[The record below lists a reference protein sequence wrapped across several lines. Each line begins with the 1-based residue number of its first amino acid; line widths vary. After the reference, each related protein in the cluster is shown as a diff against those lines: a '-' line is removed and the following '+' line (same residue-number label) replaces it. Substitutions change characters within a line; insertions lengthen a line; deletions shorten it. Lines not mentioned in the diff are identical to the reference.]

1 MPSFYT
7 PELKSQTKTL
17 VIRDDEFHHIS
28 RVFRKR
34 AGEEIVLTSGSGVIA
49 QATISQMNKK
59 ELTVEIT
66 EIRQEQLSSPSIAV
80 AFPLLKNKH
89 DAMIVEK
96 LTELGVKDFFPV
108 VSHRCVRQPN
118 KNTREKFEKIAIAA
132 IKQCDNAYLPNVHEC
147 ADLEDLIPLLKE
159 QGYHPCVALEFGE
172 HKLLDKIAAESAKPL
187 CLIIGPEGGFTRE
200 EAEYFV
206 KNEVALFS
214 LGNHI
219 LRAETAAIAASAQ
232 LLAYYLNQNP
242 EYY

>member
-7 PELKSQTKTL
+7 PELERQTKTL
-17 VIRDDEFHHIS
+17 VIRDEEFHHIS

-34 AGEEIVLTSGSGVIA
+34 VGEEIMLTSGSGIIA
-49 QATISQMNKK
+49 QARISQMDKK
-59 ELTVEIT
+59 ELLVDIKDINQQQAAT
-66 EIRQEQLSSPSIAV
+66 PSIAV

-108 VSHRCVRQPN
+108 VSQHCVRQPN
-118 KNTREKFEKIAIAA
+118 KNSRDKFEKIAIAA
-132 IKQCDNAYLPNVHEC
+132 IKQCDNAYLPTVHEC
-147 ADLEDLIPLLKE
+147 SDLEDLIPLLKE
-159 QGYHPCVALEFGE
+159 KGYLPCVALEFGE
-172 HKLLDKIAAESAKPL
+172 HKLLDKIAADSTKPL
-187 CLIIGPEGGFTRE
+187 CLIIGPEGGFTEE
-200 EAEYFV
+200 EADYFV
-206 KNEVALFS
+206 MNEVALFS

>member
-7 PELKSQTKTL
+7 PELEAKTKTL
-17 VIRDDEFHHIS
+17 VIRDEEFHHIS

-34 AGEEIVLTSGSGVIA
+34 VGEEIVLTSGSGVIA
-49 QATISQMNKK
+49 QAIISQMNKK
-59 ELTVEIT
+59 ELMVDIT
-66 EIRQEQLSSPSIAV
+66 ESHLEQAASPSIAV

-96 LTELGVKDFFPV
+96 LTELGVKNFFPV
-108 VSHRCVRQPN
+108 VSERCVRQPN
-118 KNTREKFEKIAIAA
+118 QNTREKFEKIAIAA
-132 IKQCDNAYLPNVHEC
+132 IKQCDNAYLPTVYEC
-147 ADLEDLIPLLKE
+147 SDLEELVPLLKD
-159 QGYHPCVALEFGE
+159 QGYLPCVALEFGE

-187 CLIIGPEGGFTRE
+187 CLIIGPEGGFTQE
-200 EAEYFV
+200 EADYFL

-219 LRAETAAIAASAQ
+219 LRAETAAIAATAQ